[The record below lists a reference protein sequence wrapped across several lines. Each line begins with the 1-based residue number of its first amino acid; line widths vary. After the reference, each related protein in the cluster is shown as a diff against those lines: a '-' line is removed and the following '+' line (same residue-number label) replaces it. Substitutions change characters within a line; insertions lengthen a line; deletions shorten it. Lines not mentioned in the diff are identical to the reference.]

1 MASSGTS
8 STRKRFTGAEFIV
21 HFLEQQGI
29 KIVTGIP
36 GGSILPV
43 YDALSQST
51 QIRHILARHEQGAG
65 FIAQGM
71 ARTDGKPAV
80 CMACSGPGATNLVT
94 AIADARLDSIPLIC
108 ITGQVPASMIG
119 TDAFQEVDT
128 YGISIPITKHNY
140 LVRHIEELPQ
150 VMSDAFRIA
159 QSGRPG
165 PVWIDIPK
173 DVQTAVFEIE
183 AQPAVAEKAA
193 APAFSEESIRDAA
206 TMINAAKRP
215 VLYLGGGVINAP
227 ARVRELAEK
236 AQLPTT
242 MTLMALGML
251 PKAHPLSLGML
262 GMHGVR
268 STNYILQ
275 EADLLIV
282 LGARFDDRAIGK
294 TEQFCPNAKIIHVDI
309 DRAELGKIKQPHVA
323 IQADVDDV
331 LAQLIPLVE
340 AQPRAEWHQLVAD
353 LQREFPCPIP
363 KACDPLSH
371 YGLINAVA
379 GQTISVV
386 SPVCGTTTDTVEKA
400 MELLPIGAV
409 VLIDTPGLDDTGTL
423 GELRVQQARRA
434 FSHTNLAVLVIDAST
449 GMTEADHT
457 ILQQLEQ
464 QQIPVLQVWNKCDIA
479 DSVPETGIAVSAR
492 TGQGIQMLKEQ
503 LGKLYQQHAEK
514 QPPSSLF
521 GSLLRPEDVVL
532 LVTPIDESAPK
543 GRMILPQVQAI
554 REILDRTAV
563 CLVTQPEQLAHTLSL
578 LKQPPRLVV
587 TDSQAFGQVKSL
599 VPENILVTS
608 FSILFAR
615 YKGVLAPAMQA
626 AQTLETLPENSRI
639 LISEGCTHHRQCND
653 IGTVK
658 LPRWITAHTG
668 KQFSFSFSSGNSFPE
683 DLTPYRLVVHCG
695 GCMLNQREM
704 ETRAAKAA
712 AQGIPYTNYGV
723 LIAYLNGILERSLTF
738 LKALENTE

>member
-1 MASSGTS
+1 M
-8 STRKRFTGAEFIV
+8 V

-159 QSGRPG
+159 QSGRP
-165 PVWIDIPK
+165 
-173 DVQTAVFEIE
+173 
-183 AQPAVAEKAA
+183 
-193 APAFSEESIRDAA
+193 
-206 TMINAAKRP
+206 
-215 VLYLGGGVINAP
+215 LGGGVINAP

-331 LAQLIPLVE
+331 LAQLIPQVE

-379 GQTISVV
+379 ACVDDNAII
-386 SPVCGTTTDTVEKA
+386 TTDVGQHQMWTA
-400 MELLPIGAV
+400 QAYPLNRPRQWLTSGGLGTMGFGLPAAIGAALANPDRK
-409 VLIDTPGLDDTGTL
+409 VLCFSGDGSLMMNIQEMATASENQLDVKIILMNNEALGLVHQQQSLFYEQGVFAATYPGKINFMQIAAGFGLETCDLNNEADP
-423 GELRVQQARRA
+423 QAALQEIINRPGPALIHVR
-434 FSHTNLAVLVIDAST
+434 IDAEEKVYP
-449 GMTEADHT
+449 M
-457 ILQQLEQ
+457 
-464 QQIPVLQVWNKCDIA
+464 
-479 DSVPETGIAVSAR
+479 VPPG
-492 TGQGIQMLKEQ
+492 
-503 LGKLYQQHAEK
+503 
-514 QPPSSLF
+514 
-521 GSLLRPEDVVL
+521 
-532 LVTPIDESAPK
+532 
-543 GRMILPQVQAI
+543 
-554 REILDRTAV
+554 
-563 CLVTQPEQLAHTLSL
+563 
-578 LKQPPRLVV
+578 
-587 TDSQAFGQVKSL
+587 
-599 VPENILVTS
+599 
-608 FSILFAR
+608 
-615 YKGVLAPAMQA
+615 A
-626 AQTLETLPENSRI
+626 A
-639 LISEGCTHHRQCND
+639 
-653 IGTVK
+653 
-658 LPRWITAHTG
+658 
-668 KQFSFSFSSGNSFPE
+668 
-683 DLTPYRLVVHCG
+683 
-695 GCMLNQREM
+695 
-704 ETRAAKAA
+704 
-712 AQGIPYTNYGV
+712 
-723 LIAYLNGILERSLTF
+723 
-738 LKALENTE
+738 NTEMVGE